1 MRVERRKFP
10 RITLPEPI
18 RGTIGT
24 TLVYVLDASP
34 AGVQIAHKADL
45 PAPAAFC
52 RLDIQSV
59 LGPVKLDCQVVHT
72 AKQTALHHTGL
83 LIVAADRQ
91 SMERLRCLFP
101 QWSAR

>member
-10 RITLPEPI
+10 RVTLPEPI
-18 RGTIGT
+18 RGTIGG

-45 PAPAAFC
+45 PSPDAFC

-72 AKQTALHHTGL
+72 EKETVLHHTGL

-91 SMERLRCLFP
+91 SMERLRHLFG
-101 QWSAR
+101 R